1 MQASCRRR
9 GAAARRHARVAYGNN
24 YFWTGRGFEMSNT
37 PEDYVAIC
45 KSLRNPCASE
55 DGMRRQ
61 PSRRSPPRCKLETAS
76 TELDLAIANMG
87 TTLHLSLR
95 HIAQR
100 VSVGLL
106 H

>member
-1 MQASCRRR
+1 
-9 GAAARRHARVAYGNN
+9 
-24 YFWTGRGFEMSNT
+24 MSNT
-37 PEDYVAIC
+37 LEDYVAIC

-55 DGMRRQ
+55 DGTRRQ

-87 TTLHLSLR
+87 TTLHLPLR